1 MRFYLLPVK
10 NVQLVFHRSPTFTHD
25 QFKTTCGTYLQSPL
39 PSVSPRILGTCTII
53 SRIKIAICRYTV
65 LLSPSYWNASAI
77 VVRFYVPLNVMLAY
91 LREQAAFHYILRY
104 SPRDIAFFPLNNRFL
119 FLSFFFVFLN
129 FLYYSPPRDCVI
141 LSHRVRVVNYLYI
154 FY

>member
-65 LLSPSYWNASAI
+65 LLSPSYWN
-77 VVRFYVPLNVMLAY
+77 VCNRRPL
-91 LREQAAFHYILRY
+91 LRSFERYACIFTRTGCVSLHFTLFPQRY
-104 SPRDIAFFPLNNRFL
+104 SFFSSQQSFS
-119 FLSFFFVFLN
+119 FSFFFFL
-129 FLYYSPPRDCVI
+129 FFSTSFIIPLLAIVWYCLIELES
-141 LSHRVRVVNYLYI
+141 
-154 FY
+154 

>member
-25 QFKTTCGTYLQSPL
+25 QFETTCGTYLQSPVAL
-39 PSVSPRILGTCTII
+39 CFAKNFWETCTII

-91 LREQAAFHYILRY
+91 LREQAEFHYVLRY
-104 SPRDIAFFPLNNRFL
+104 SPRDIG
-119 FLSFFFVFLN
+119 FFFL
-129 FLYYSPPRDCVI
+129 L
-141 LSHRVRVVNYLYI
+141 LSLIHI
-154 FY
+154 